1 MNYFSFSSRSKANSI
16 LLSIESLV
24 SILLDLYSKK
34 LNPKFESI
42 RLTHILLIFYIQMVV
57 QKMAVFLVWILL
69 LVMPISIHMV
79 VGSSLNVVRTLT
91 VLMVNHID
99 IILILFEQGVVDSR
113 HVQHR
118 SVSWYKSS

>member
-1 MNYFSFSSRSKANSI
+1 MNYFLFLSRSKANSI
-16 LLSIESLV
+16 LQSIESLV

-57 QKMAVFLVWILL
+57 QKMAVFWEWIQL
-69 LVMPISIHMV
+69 LVMPIFIHMV
-79 VGSSLNVVRTLT
+79 VDNSLNVARTLI

-99 IILILFEQGVVDSR
+99 IILILFAQEVVDSR

-118 SVSWYKSS
+118 SVPWNY